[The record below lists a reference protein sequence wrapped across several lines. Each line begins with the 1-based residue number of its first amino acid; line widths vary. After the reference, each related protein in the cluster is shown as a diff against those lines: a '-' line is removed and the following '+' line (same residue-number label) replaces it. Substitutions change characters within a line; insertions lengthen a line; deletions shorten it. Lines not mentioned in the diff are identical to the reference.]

1 MNDLSGEIAVV
12 TGASRGIGTAIAR
25 ALAERGATVVGTAT
39 TQIGARRVEQV
50 LRDMPSPGRGLVLDV
65 ADAASVDAGFASLA
79 ARDLMPGI
87 LVNNAGITRDALLAR
102 MNAEQW
108 DAVIETDLT
117 SLYRTC
123 RACVRHLMKRRGG
136 RIVNVTSV
144 VAFTGNAG
152 QTSYAAAKA
161 GIVGFTRALA
171 KELGGRSVT
180 VNAVAPGF
188 IDTDM
193 TRGIGAEQR
202 ARMLDLVPLGRLG
215 TRRRSR
221 PRSPSS
227 FRLRRGT
234 SPARRSMSTGACT
247 WGEAPGA
254 GAPHQRPRAAPSW
267 RPAGL
272 ERSRP
277 FARDVCFETRQGLNT
292 LTDARSASG
301 PPWSFTNAEEQPQMS
316 TVEERVRH
324 IVVEQ
329 LGVKEDEV
337 SPDSSFVDDLGADSL
352 DTVELV
358 MALEEEFNCEI
369 PDEEAEK
376 ITTVQEAISYINDH
390 TE

>member
-39 TQIGARRVEQV
+39 TQDGARRVEQM
-50 LRDMPSPGRGLVLDV
+50 LRDAPSPGRGLVLDV

-79 ARDLMPGI
+79 ACDLMPGI

-102 MNAEQW
+102 MTGEQW

-171 KELGGRSVT
+171 KELGGRSIT

-193 TRGIGAEQR
+193 TRGIGTGQR
-202 ARMLDLVPLGRLG
+202 ARMLDLVPLGRFG
-215 TRRRSR
+215 
-221 PRSPSS
+221 SPEEIAAAVA
-227 FRLRRGT
+227 FLA
-234 SPARRSMSTGACT
+234 SPHAGYITG
-247 WGEAPGA
+247 
-254 GAPHQRPRAAPSW
+254 
-267 RPAGL
+267 
-272 ERSRP
+272 
-277 FARDVCFETRQGLNT
+277 ETLHVNG
-292 LTDARSASG
+292 G
-301 PPWSFTNAEEQPQMS
+301 MYM
-316 TVEERVRH
+316 
-324 IVVEQ
+324 
-329 LGVKEDEV
+329 G
-337 SPDSSFVDDLGADSL
+337 
-352 DTVELV
+352 
-358 MALEEEFNCEI
+358 
-369 PDEEAEK
+369 
-376 ITTVQEAISYINDH
+376 
-390 TE
+390 